1 MSLALNL
8 ALVQTDLHWE
18 SPQKNRDQIT
28 AQLKELP
35 STVDLIVLPEMFS
48 TGFSMR
54 PSELY
59 ESMHGSTVKWM
70 LSLALQKDAAVIGSL
85 IIKDQGHFYNR
96 LLFVEPSGKISTY
109 DKRHRFT
116 LAGEDQ
122 VYSQGSS
129 KQIIEYNGW
138 RICPLICYDLR
149 FPVWARNTENYDVLI
164 YVANWPIPRI
174 NAWTG
179 LLQARA
185 IENMS
190 YCIGVNRVGTDPNG
204 YEYSGN
210 SIAIDYLG
218 NPLTE
223 VCEQQSKVILTKL
236 LKEPMLL
243 TREKLGFLKDMDA
256 FKLE

>member
-1 MSLALNL
+1 MSLTLNL

-18 SPQKNRDQIT
+18 SPEKNRDQISL
-28 AQLKELP
+28 QLKELP

-54 PSELY
+54 PADLY
-59 ESMHGSTVKWM
+59 ETMEGPSVQWM
-70 LSLALQKDAAVIGSL
+70 LSLAVQKDAAVMGSL
-85 IIKDQGHFYNR
+85 IIKDQDQFYNR
-96 LLFVEPSGKISTY
+96 LVFVEPSGKISTY

-122 VYSQGSS
+122 VYSQGTS
-129 KQIIEYNGW
+129 KQIIVYKGW

-149 FPVWARNTENYDVLI
+149 FPVWARNTENYDVMV

-174 NAWTG
+174 NAWNS

-190 YCIGVNRVGTDPNG
+190 YCIGVNRVGTDANG

-210 SIAIDYLG
+210 SMAIDYLG